1 MSLLPQHQ
9 IVSLKPLADED
20 EEDYGKPHAP
30 PLTPQQAS
38 HVLASAKRISLLT
51 VLLAQLFIGSVC
63 IAVVAGLYGGG
74 WQFWPAVTSAA
85 CAVGVVVIP
94 ALMVVA
100 GLHWNRSRFPFS
112 PAALFFSFAIWQSI
126 KVALSLLLL
135 GLTVILMQQLDWF
148 VFLIVLVV
156 CFKAQWMAVWLS
168 GSKRRR

>member
-9 IVSLKPLADED
+9 IVNIKSLADID
-20 EEDYGKPHAP
+20 EEDYGTPHAP

-38 HVLASAKRISLLT
+38 LVLVRVKRLSLLT
-51 VLLAQLFIGSVC
+51 VVLAQLIIGSVC

-74 WQFWPAVTSAA
+74 WLFWPSVTSAG

-94 ALMVVA
+94 ALLVFA

-112 PAALFFSFAIWQSI
+112 PTALLFSFVIWQSI

-135 GLTVILMQQLDWF
+135 GLIVTLMPQLDWL

-156 CFKAQWMAVWLS
+156 CFKAQWVAVWLS
-168 GSKRRR
+168 GSKRKR